1 MRRTVGQEWTVK
13 QQQQQQGR
21 RAFCVEC
28 HKATSVCICDRFGE
42 PVDNRVGVTI
52 LQHPKEKYH
61 PLGSARI
68 ALLGLQRVRVVVVP
82 LGPGRPGLQPKDP
95 CSRRSLLGRSG
106 RGRWRKGAGKAQG
119 QGGKQGEGA
128 GEEQGQGQGNGQGHG
143 QGPELGA
150 DQGKGEG
157 HGQEQGQGQG
167 KGLGETQ
174 GNAEGR
180 MLQEGEE
187 APQQRLWG
195 DQAQRTGESSERGN
209 ARDGEASTGIDGGL
223 VVVTAVGEKVE
234 VRGGKL
240 HEVEER
246 EGEVREGEECVE
258 NGVEQEGS
266 RGVGAN
272 GPVLGEQQGGE
283 TANGASTGDSSFDL
297 SFDLLPFA
305 AADGAESDDGRG
317 DHHADGS
324 SAVDGG
330 GMWCEDNI
338 EYGTKGLASTA
349 CGCLSTIEAVV
360 YALQIL
366 EPDNRVKLDE
376 LLEVFN
382 SMVIDQPEI
391 RAYKLGK
398 QKCSYNQVELVF
410 LNEDS
415 RSSKAELSLTEAIEM
430 ALVKLLPESRATPLL
445 VEKEV
450 RNATVCWEDA
460 AEMLLD
466 PPDDRSRIRRLYDV
480 VNILSSI
487 NLIEKVQ
494 EALATEQ
501 PQSTIPNF
509 RTQAS

>member
-1 MRRTVGQEWTVK
+1 MMVSHLRCNDFDSAAVNAVADPVAGDGNDSHVSD
-13 QQQQQQGR
+13 
-21 RAFCVEC
+21 
-28 HKATSVCICDRFGE
+28 ATNSRSSFGF
-42 PVDNRVGVTI
+42 PVSLFLCPI
-52 LQHPKEKYH
+52 LFPVFRPYYLPPRSLISPAAPHLFPSKTPEQHPKEKYH

-82 LGPGRPGLQPKDP
+82 LGRGRPGLQPKDP

-143 QGPELGA
+143 QGQELGA

-272 GPVLGEQQGGE
+272 GPVLVEQQGGE
-283 TANGASTGDSSFDL
+283 TANGALTGDSSFDL

-330 GMWCEDNI
+330 SMWCEDNI
-338 EYGTKGLASTA
+338 DPWQF
-349 CGCLSTIEAVV
+349 GCLSTIEAVV

-382 SMVIDQPEI
+382 SMVIDQ
-391 RAYKLGK
+391 
-398 QKCSYNQVELVF
+398 
-410 LNEDS
+410 
-415 RSSKAELSLTEAIEM
+415 
-430 ALVKLLPESRATPLL
+430 
-445 VEKEV
+445 V
-450 RNATVCWEDA
+450 RCI
-460 AEMLLD
+460 
-466 PPDDRSRIRRLYDV
+466 S
-480 VNILSSI
+480 
-487 NLIEKVQ
+487 
-494 EALATEQ
+494 
-501 PQSTIPNF
+501 
-509 RTQAS
+509 